1 MDYQHRDFSKFGAGS
16 FPGFVGVEV
25 VAVEKSFAVVK
36 MEIKNFHFV
45 PNGYIHAGNIITLAD
60 TIAGYACLYTLPATG
75 VSFTTIELK
84 SNF

>member
-1 MDYQHRDFSKFGAGS
+1 MDYQQLDFSKFGAGS
-16 FPGFVGVEV
+16 FQGFVGVEV
-25 VAVEKSFAVVK
+25 VAVEKDFAVTR
-36 MEIKNFHFV
+36 MEKKSFHFA
-45 PNGYIHAGNIITLAD
+45 PNGCIHAGSIITLAD